1 MRLSLA
7 TRIFLGYAVVLVTF
21 GAVSL
26 FSVTEMHRN
35 QVEFRL
41 VSEGYLHL
49 SQDAAAIETFHK
61 NRERDTN
68 RLRDERS
75 VETRRALIRLT
86 RLYFPGLM
94 AEKIKAGQKTAKAV
108 IEFAPDGEKDFVAEV
123 TRKFDEL
130 SLRYAEYEQQSE
142 AAFTVL
148 EQNNPD
154 WVTAETR
161 LDRLQALE
169 NSIGVELRLLHGSLE
184 TRISE
189 RVARAQERERV
200 TGAAII
206 VLPVLAI
213 AVGLIATA
221 ISARSLRP
229 VRTLIE
235 GASRIGRG
243 DYSAQIGLKGDDEI
257 ALLAREFDA
266 MARSLQEREALLK
279 QKQAELLLAE
289 RLAAVG
295 RVAAQIAHEVRN
307 PLSSIGLNV
316 ELLEEQIQGA
326 KFATPGE
333 GAEAIGLLKS
343 ISHEVDRLTEVTE
356 EHLRLARLP
365 SPSLQPEDVHALLD
379 RVLAFSGEELSRA
392 KIEVRREAPT
402 EKLSALADEGQ
413 LRQVVLNLIRNARE
427 AMRGGGTLTLGTRV
441 VNGSVEI
448 SVGDTGPGIDSETRS
463 KVFDPFFSTKQGG
476 TGLGLSLS
484 KQIVQAHHGSLEV
497 DSEPGRGATFVIR
510 LPRA

>member
-448 SVGDTGPGIDSETRS
+448 SVGDTGPGIDRETRS